1 MLLRGRGGGRGRG
14 EGVDDPPQC
23 WFSVSHRLA
32 KFQWNKEKR
41 SKIKLKLIIMASYT
55 LTGFRMDEFKNVNVK
70 GYIGIY
76 DPCRLLTGQRRT

>member
-1 MLLRGRGGGRGRG
+1 MSINITYAQVSVIEGGGGRGRG

-41 SKIKLKLIIMASYT
+41 SKIKLKLINHDVLYS
-55 LTGFRMDEFKNVNVK
+55 N
-70 GYIGIY
+70 
-76 DPCRLLTGQRRT
+76 

>member
-1 MLLRGRGGGRGRG
+1 MSTFLLFNTVSINITYAYAQVSVIEGGGEGGRGRG

-41 SKIKLKLIIMASYT
+41 SKIKLKLINHDVLYSNW
-55 LTGFRMDEFKNVNVK
+55 L
-70 GYIGIY
+70 
-76 DPCRLLTGQRRT
+76 

>member
-1 MLLRGRGGGRGRG
+1 MSVIEGGGGRG

-41 SKIKLKLIIMASYT
+41 SKIKLKLINHDVLYSNW
-55 LTGFRMDEFKNVNVK
+55 L
-70 GYIGIY
+70 
-76 DPCRLLTGQRRT
+76 

>member
-1 MLLRGRGGGRGRG
+1 MSINITYAQVSVIEGGGGGRGRG

-41 SKIKLKLIIMASYT
+41 SKIKLKLINHDVLYS
-55 LTGFRMDEFKNVNVK
+55 N
-70 GYIGIY
+70 
-76 DPCRLLTGQRRT
+76 

>member
-1 MLLRGRGGGRGRG
+1 MSINITYAQVSVIEGGGGGGGGG

-41 SKIKLKLIIMASYT
+41 SKIKLKLINHDVLYSNW
-55 LTGFRMDEFKNVNVK
+55 L
-70 GYIGIY
+70 
-76 DPCRLLTGQRRT
+76 

>member
-1 MLLRGRGGGRGRG
+1 MSINITYAQVSVIEGAGGGRGRG

-41 SKIKLKLIIMASYT
+41 SKIKLKLINHDVLYSNW
-55 LTGFRMDEFKNVNVK
+55 L
-70 GYIGIY
+70 
-76 DPCRLLTGQRRT
+76 